1 MTQEKEGKARTNLE
15 IAEYALAGFLM
26 SQEALD
32 ASARLIRQVKE
43 ALDQKDTI
51 IQSLEKRFDTAQHY
65 DNLLVMEDNYN
76 KIASLEKQVERLV
89 YEHQRTKDSIP
100 NPNYSQEEVDRIVSK
115 LEKQVKKLQMALD
128 NIFKTE
134 IRVGMFGLGQSLEE
148 MKFLAREALQEN
160 KESGK

>member
-76 KIASLEKQVERLV
+76 KIASLEKQVERLKLALEDIK
-89 YEHQRTKDSIP
+89 YHAD
-100 NPNYSQEEVDRIVSK
+100 NPFASENGDMNRKWLAYCQDVSSK
-115 LEKQVKKLQMALD
+115 
-128 NIFKTE
+128 
-134 IRVGMFGLGQSLEE
+134 
-148 MKFLAREALQEN
+148 ALQEN